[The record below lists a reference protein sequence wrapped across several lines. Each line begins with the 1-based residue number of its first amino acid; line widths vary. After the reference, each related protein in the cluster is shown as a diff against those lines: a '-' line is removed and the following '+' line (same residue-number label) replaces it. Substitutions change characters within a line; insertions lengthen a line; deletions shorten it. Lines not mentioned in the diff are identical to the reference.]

1 MASRCMLKL
10 VGYCGLLVCFI
21 CALLRFGCGWL
32 LKEDE
37 GLAIKN
43 SRIYTPAGQ
52 GDGNKFREAKRNKS
66 SWHDGVLR
74 M

>member
-1 MASRCMLKL
+1 MLTF
-10 VGYCGLLVCFI
+10 VGYCGLLGCLI

-37 GLAIKN
+37 GLVGNN
-43 SRIYTPAGQ
+43 SRIYTPAGR
-52 GDGNKFREAKRNKS
+52 GDGNKFQEAKRNKF
-66 SWHDGVLR
+66 SWHDGVLI